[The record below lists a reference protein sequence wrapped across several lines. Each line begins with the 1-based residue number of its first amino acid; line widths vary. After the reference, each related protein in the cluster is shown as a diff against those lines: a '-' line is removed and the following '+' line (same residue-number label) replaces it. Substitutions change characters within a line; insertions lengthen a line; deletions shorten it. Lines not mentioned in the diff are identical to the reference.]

1 MKKQQ
6 RKLQFF
12 SCFSFT
18 VCNVRHALSPPHHL
32 PLTTPP
38 LLINPTTS
46 ICSSQNSM
54 CPLLFSIP
62 LGLHKDTL
70 GSVLVTLCLEFFNR
84 GKCGGKSALS
94 DYLSLDTK
102 PICPIEKTQKGNLIL
117 FYIYFQRVEQWDWF
131 GCVAASFPSWF
142 FLGSFNKRSRGVEF
156 GSLPVEEADEGF
168 HIKFEEKVPIQKLFC
183 VWSLSLYGYC
193 LLHLYSSSVF
203 TRWAKKWE
211 NIMKW
216 FSEFFSVVVMP

>member
-18 VCNVRHALSPPHHL
+18 VCNVRHVLSPPHHL

-70 GSVLVTLCLEFFNR
+70 GSVLVTLCLEFSNR

-117 FYIYFQRVEQWDWF
+117 FYIYFQRVEQWD
-131 GCVAASFPSWF
+131 
-142 FLGSFNKRSRGVEF
+142 
-156 GSLPVEEADEGF
+156 
-168 HIKFEEKVPIQKLFC
+168 
-183 VWSLSLYGYC
+183 
-193 LLHLYSSSVF
+193 
-203 TRWAKKWE
+203 
-211 NIMKW
+211 
-216 FSEFFSVVVMP
+216 